1 MCYFWVKMCG
11 CSACDNSNEFFE
23 YLNTILH
30 GLQRITRKTPKGK
43 MLSTIRKKIIYTYL
57 YELDLDPRAIPYIA
71 IWLVSPEPGNQ
82 KKTLDE
88 LFELPWYN
96 RIRTTDM
103 NIQNIPPFV
112 FEAVAKWLASE

>member
-1 MCYFWVKMCG
+1 MCG
-11 CSACDNSNEFFE
+11 CSARDNSNEFFE
-23 YLNTILH
+23 YLNDILH

-43 MLSTIRKKIIYTYL
+43 MLSSIRKKIIYTYL

-71 IWLVSPEPGNQ
+71 LWLVSPEPENR

-103 NIQNIPPFV
+103 NIQSIPPFI
-112 FEAVAKWLASE
+112 FEAVAKWLASENILF